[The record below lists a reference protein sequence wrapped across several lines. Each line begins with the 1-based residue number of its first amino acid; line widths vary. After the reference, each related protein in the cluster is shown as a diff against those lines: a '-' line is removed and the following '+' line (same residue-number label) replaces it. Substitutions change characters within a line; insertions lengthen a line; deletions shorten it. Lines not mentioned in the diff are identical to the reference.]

1 VKCLAIVGDLE
12 CLAIV
17 GDLDPEPDPHVFGTS
32 GSVSISQRY
41 GSEIRIRTT
50 GLIFFLITIQIQISM
65 DPHLF
70 G

>member
-1 VKCLAIVGDLE
+1 MLLFVNCLAIVGDLE

-41 GSEIRIRTT
+41 GSEIRMKAFPVAWTS
-50 GLIFFLITIQIQISM
+50 FF
-65 DPHLF
+65 DA
-70 G
+70 

>member
-1 VKCLAIVGDLE
+1 MKCLAIVGDLE

-41 GSEIRIRTT
+41 GSEIRMKAFPVAWTS
-50 GLIFFLITIQIQISM
+50 FF
-65 DPHLF
+65 DA
-70 G
+70 